1 MKNAQFAQNR
11 MRLCKP
17 LDIPVIALSALVAIG
32 SVVFAASAR
41 GKTAVLVVS
50 SPAGEYRY
58 MLDKNVTAPIPG
70 VLGDSIIVIENGRA
84 RFVDSPCEN
93 KICVLHSPL
102 GAAGHWSACLPNQ
115 IMLRVEG
122 VSDDGIDILT
132 N

>member
-1 MKNAQFAQNR
+1 MRNAKSIKNR
-11 MRLCKP
+11 MRLFKP
-17 LDIPVIALSALVAIG
+17 LDIPVIVLSALAAVCSVA
-32 SVVFAASAR
+32 FAASAR

-50 SPAGEYRY
+50 SPSGEYRY

-70 VLGDSIIVIENGRA
+70 VLGDSIIAVENGRA
-84 RFVDSPCEN
+84 WFVDSPCEN
-93 KICVLHSPL
+93 KLCVLHSPL

-115 IMLRVEG
+115 IMLRIEG